1 MVCEPMTMMRTAAA
15 LMVTLLVSGG
25 SAFSASPAASVS
37 EVTALEIRLWEAWHH
52 HDLKAWSELTAPE
65 YEWTDGKDRSGYADV
80 RRTFDLGQLQEY
92 RLGKINAFVLRPDEV
107 ALSYRAFQRGIYRNK
122 PFQQNFTEFS
132 LWEKRGGK
140 WRNVLLQEV
149 QMSPGKT
156 IVKPPDGKNP

>member
-1 MVCEPMTMMRTAAA
+1 MMRMAAA
-15 LMVTLLVSGG
+15 LMVTLLASSG
-25 SAFSASPAASVS
+25 SALAAAQAASVG
-37 EVTALEIRLWEAWHH
+37 EVTALEIRTWEAWHH

-65 YEWTDGKDRSGYADV
+65 YEWTDGQDRRGYADV

-92 RLGKINAFVLRPDEV
+92 RLGKINAFVLGPDEV

-132 LWEKRGGK
+132 LWQKRGGK

-149 QMSPGKT
+149 QTSPGKT
-156 IVKPPDGKNP
+156 IVKPPDSKKS